1 MHPGN
6 RLQVLSMT
14 AAENFESAKSIL
26 KDGFGQPWVIINAH
40 MEGLVKVS
48 AVRVA
53 NVWDVY
59 AFFTIELKHTLKLY
73 KPKE

>member
-1 MHPGN
+1 MVIPFPSIHPGN

-26 KDGFGQPWVIINAH
+26 KDGFGQPRVIINAH

-48 AVRVA
+48 AVRVD
-53 NVWDVY
+53 NV
-59 AFFTIELKHTLKLY
+59 
-73 KPKE
+73 

>member
-1 MHPGN
+1 
-6 RLQVLSMT
+6 MT

-26 KDGFGQPWVIINAH
+26 KKGFGQPWVIINAH

-48 AVRVA
+48 AVRVD

-59 AFFTIELKHTLKLY
+59 AFFTIELKHTFKLY